1 MNRKLQKI
9 ISLCII
15 LIFVF
20 CDFSID
26 ILYLKNFPVPYN
38 IPLVKLQGSFS
49 VPVVKLQLGSTAYA
63 DILCITPSEGG
74 QTPVFDQNIGLCTLP
89 PLDEYRKCAIPYMYS
104 RDYKKCI
111 SNPICTG
118 GQYWDATTKQCVSPQ
133 LQGGDEST
141 DLGGN
146 PFPDNKK
153 YCMID
158 VNGDG
163 TIEENEVFQCD
174 QTPQGYICPQG
185 QAECNPQYNQPICPS
200 GYTYDPA
207 TQKCIATVSCPS
219 GGNYDTSTN
228 SCYATP
234 GISCPSDFT
243 YNPTIAKCEVAPGC
257 ALGGTYNANT
267 KQCEA
272 NANPQCPTGYTY
284 NSATGKCESTPE
296 CSQGNYNSSTD
307 KCELSVS
314 PTCSSPYTLG
324 NSGGSNYV
332 CYASLICPSGSTYNT
347 TRDKCETAAGQ
358 PSCPPGYS
366 YDRTSGRCQTP
377 ATCPSPGYYSSS
389 LGKCTT
395 NYIQTC
401 PSGTTY
407 VNGVC
412 QGSPTIGAP
421 NCGNSSN
428 TGSWT
433 YTWNASVGV
442 CQSNYNPTPL
452 TGLYQLVLNRM
463 PDQGG
468 LNHWNNIFS
477 RPPTYGNILSF
488 VDGATANYR
497 RGIEPPPCGY
507 TTSDMSPCSGIA
519 PETGVTYA
527 VEIIAMYVWYLGRC
541 PDRTGW
547 GTWCTNRAWQG
558 AGTSLAARQQEF
570 RQGAVIAGECTY
582 TLPSGCSPPGGSGPC
597 PKCTPTTTSCPCPDN
612 FFNRNIVPATCI
624 VQPYYNS
631 TNNKC
636 EFNANAQC
644 QPGTSMQRT
653 PNGYYCVGCREGRYN
668 SSTGKCESSP
678 TNSCPAGYV
687 PSGSSCVSNP
697 YCPSGTTLN
706 ISTGMCQQTTQATPS
721 CPNGFTYNSTYNVCV
736 ASPTCPT
743 MNGVTGT
750 LNPSTDRCEVAPS
763 IICPSGMTYNSSVGK
778 CQQSPTCPIGSM
790 LNTNNDVCETS
801 VTYNCPN
808 GYSYSVTNRMCVSP
822 VNCSSGTLNTT
833 TNQCESSPVYSCP
846 TGYFYIGPNGAD
858 VTGVCQGA
866 ASCPSGGTLN
876 TTTNQ
881 CEANANCS
889 TGTLQSQGCFTGYS
903 CPLGN
908 YPCHQVG
915 SQWLCSPNTCAEIQD
930 EGDLTASGYE
940 NDGERDA
947 NGNCLGTIYIFN
959 GKKMRCRKAG
969 IQTGF
974 HNCCNES
981 KGKMYDSTGSTG
993 FTSIPDMIK
1002 AIAAVYSVIKLGSL
1016 VYKAQIVT
1024 INLTKNT
1031 VNVLTGPGSVIT
1043 YSLNSAEGAAIANT
1057 MMQYGTQ
1064 VGDPSGAGAAFI
1076 PGSASKDVLVGST
1089 MQNYIQELGPQIA
1102 WSVVQLALSRKI
1114 KDPVLSSAVNLV
1126 GTVVLMK
1133 LGVIPV
1139 NYFAIALQVVNLVMT
1154 LFMQRCDQTD
1164 IMTSTLNDSKYC
1176 HEVGEYCAKKF
1187 PVIGCVQ
1194 KAKGFC
1200 CFNSKLARI
1209 IHEQGRPQLAGFGS
1223 DGGWG
1228 QPKNPNCRGFLPEEF
1243 QALDFNKIDL
1253 SEYMEDI
1260 ERNMNQN
1267 IGSQM
1272 QEQFNKS
1279 MNDLMGK

>member
-26 ILYLKNFPVPYN
+26 ILYLKNFPVPYH
-38 IPLVKLQGSFS
+38 IPLVNLQESFS
-49 VPVVKLQLGSTAYA
+49 VPVIKLQSGSTAYA
-63 DILCITPSEGG
+63 DILCMPPNEGG

-146 PFPDNKK
+146 PFPDDKK

-185 QAECNPQYNQPICPS
+185 QAECNPQYNQPICPA

-207 TQKCIATVSCPS
+207 TQKCVATVSCPS
-219 GGNYDTSTN
+219 GGSYDTSTN

-332 CYASLICPSGSTYNT
+332 CYASPICPSGSTYNT

-366 YDRTSGRCQTP
+366 YDSTSGRCQTP
-377 ATCPSPGYYSSS
+377 ATCPSPGYYSYS

-428 TGSWT
+428 AGSWT

-452 TGLYQLVLNRM
+452 TGLYQMVLNRI
-463 PDQGG
+463 PDQSG
-468 LNHWNNIFS
+468 LNYWNSVFS
-477 RPPTYGNILSF
+477 RPPTYNNILAF
-488 VDGATANYR
+488 INAAKVNYQNR
-497 RGIEPPPCGY
+497 IEVYPPCGSTNY
-507 TTSDMSPCSGIA
+507 SIMSQCSTLD
-519 PETGVTYA
+519 PETGFTYA
-527 VEIIAMYVWYLGRC
+527 EEIMAMYVWYLARC
-541 PDRTGW
+541 PDSSGYQYWCANNALNWVSGGSNLAGRMQNWQNSART
-547 GTWCTNRAWQG
+547 
-558 AGTSLAARQQEF
+558 
-570 RQGAVIAGECTY
+570 ECNI
-582 TLPSGCSPPGGSGPC
+582 SGC
-597 PKCTPTTTSCPCPDN
+597 PKPIPSVTSCPCPDN
-612 FFNRNIVPATCI
+612 FFTGGYLTCL

-631 TNNKC
+631 RNNKC

-644 QPGTSMQRT
+644 PSGTSMQRT
-653 PNGYYCVGCREGRYN
+653 PNGYYCVGCREGTYN
-668 SSTGKCESSP
+668 SNTGKCESSP
-678 TNSCPAGYV
+678 TNSCPSGYV

-706 ISTGMCQQTTQATPS
+706 VSTGMCQQTTQATPN

-736 ASPTCPT
+736 AAPTCPT

-750 LNPSTDRCEVAPS
+750 LNPSTDRCEVAPINS
-763 IICPSGMTYNSSVGK
+763 CPSGMTYNSSVGK
-778 CQQSPTCPIGSM
+778 CQQAPTCPIGSM

-808 GYSYSVTNRMCVSP
+808 GYSYSVTNGMCVSP

-846 TGYFYIGPNGAD
+846 TGYFYVGPTGAD

-866 ASCPSGGTLN
+866 ASCPPGGTLN
-876 TTTNQ
+876 TTTNR
-881 CEANANCS
+881 CEADPQCS
-889 TGTLQSQGCFTGYS
+889 IGEMQSQGCFTGYS

-908 YPCHQVG
+908 YPCQQVG
-915 SQWLCSPNTCAEIQD
+915 SQWLCSPNTCADIQD
-930 EGDLTASGYE
+930 EGDLMASGYE

-959 GKKMRCRKAG
+959 GKKMRCRKSG
-969 IQTGF
+969 FQTGF

-981 KGKMYDSTGSTG
+981 KGKMYDSTGSIG

-1031 VNVLTGPGSVIT
+1031 VNVLTGPGSVVT
-1043 YSLNSAEGAAIANT
+1043 YSLNSAEGVAIANT

-1064 VGDPSGAGAAFI
+1064 VGQVGNPAEFGATFI

-1089 MQNYIQELGPQIA
+1089 MQKYIQELGPQIA
-1102 WSVVQLALSRKI
+1102 WAIAQLALSRII

-1126 GTVVLMK
+1126 GTVALMK

-1139 NYFAIALQVVNLVMT
+1139 NYFMIALQVVGLVMA
-1154 LFMQRCDQTD
+1154 LFMARCDQID